1 MSTVSNKELY
11 GTLKQSLSD
20 NVVIE
25 NLPILELDGD
35 IDISDVKFYHIKELT
50 FEEDSPRRE
59 AFENV
64 ISTLRI
70 DGIIFVYL
78 IVGGSSGVS
87 FYAGV
92 AKDMSYKGELE
103 LDIDDIG
110 KRVLK
115 PSIEGNFRGSKVLEV
130 EKRHKAELVSKIDKM
145 KRFAKVSGIPS
156 VYKDKEDFQGID
168 RLIDIMSGDE
178 FALMVLA
185 KPLSNNAIS
194 HIERTLFD
202 AYNRIAPM
210 TKTSVQHSDGS
221 SASSSTSATK
231 GSSVSDGTNYSEANQ
246 KGKNTSSGIST
257 DTSKGKSSS
266 YSNSSTSRGTS
277 ESAGE
282 NSSFTK
288 TTGTSQTKSENE
300 SFNKSESIS
309 KNQGSNLSFEFT
321 NKMASEL
328 TKYIDEVLLKR
339 INYGKNKG
347 LFDSCIYLMS
357 NEKGNLTKLGN
368 AIRAIF
374 SGDESNKSPLIFSN
388 LNSEKDINE
397 IKCIKNFQIPKINLI
412 ENTNA
417 VISRSLL
424 SQNLASQSCWMS
436 ANELSVIA
444 TLPKK
449 EVVGLSLKEEVEFG
463 LNIKEQISQDEAI
476 FLGNMV
482 QSGKELNQKIFID
495 KAWLDKHIF
504 IAGVT
509 GSGKTT
515 TCQRILKS
523 ANLPFLVIEPAK
535 TEYRA
540 MLNDMDDLLIFT
552 LGDDRVAPFR
562 INPFEFSSRESISS
576 RVDMIK
582 ANIEASFD
590 MEAAIPQIIETA
602 LYRCYEEYGWDISTS
617 KNYKFKDPFADGV
630 FAFPTLSDLM
640 RQANIAVE
648 EQGFDERLKKDY
660 IGSINAR
667 LQGLLVG
674 SKAFMLNNPRSVDFT
689 DLLEKNV
696 VLELEEVKNGAEK
709 SLIMGFILIN
719 INEALKVKYEEY
731 KKSGK
736 EFRHI
741 TLIEES
747 HRLLS
752 KFAPGDS
759 PNKKLGVETF
769 ADMLAEVRK
778 YGESLIIVDQIPN
791 KLTPE
796 VLKNTNTKIVHK
808 IFAQDDKEAI
818 GNTMALNDEQKEFL
832 SNLETG
838 RAIVS
843 NPNFIKPIQV
853 QIAQLKNVSTTKS
866 AVIDG
871 KILRDN
877 ILAYYKQNYKKGVIP
892 SIEKAKTA
900 PDINLIEEA
909 LQYDFYA
916 LELEWL
922 KRVKGGEKIV
932 LGNIRQM
939 IDRKKIPNDTK
950 YLIGYI
956 FNKFY
961 KNQDE
966 DMHDRIK
973 VCIELIFD
981 TIMTTKDNEVLFE
994 NHIDK
999 NLKEC
1004 IQSIF

>member
-1 MSTVSNKELY
+1 MNVANNNKELFSE
-11 GTLKQSLSD
+11 LKQSLASGVTID
-20 NVVIE
+20 NMPV
-25 NLPILELDGD
+25 LALDGN

-78 IVGGSSGVS
+78 IVGGSNGVS

-92 AKDMSYKGELE
+92 TKDMSYRGELE

-130 EKRHKAELVSKIDKM
+130 EKGQKAELVSKIDKM

-178 FALMVLA
+178 FALVVLA
-185 KPLSNNAIS
+185 KPMSNGVIAD
-194 HIERTLFD
+194 IEKVLFD
-202 AYNRIAPM
+202 AYNHIAPM
-210 TKTSVQHSDGS
+210 TKTSVQHSD
-221 SASSSTSATK
+221 ASSTSSSISATK
-231 GSSVSDGTNYSEANQ
+231 GSSVSDGTSYSESNQ
-246 KGKNTSSGIST
+246 KGSN
-257 DTSKGKSSS
+257 TSKGVNTNTSKGESYSS
-266 YSNSSTSRGTS
+266 SNSSTSSGTS
-277 ESAGE
+277 ESASE
-282 NSSFTK
+282 NSSFSK
-288 TTGTSQTKSENE
+288 TSGTSQTKSENE

-388 LNSEKDINE
+388 LNAAKDINE

-463 LNIKEQISQDEAI
+463 LNIKEHISQDEAI

-552 LGDDRVAPFR
+552 LGDERVAPFR
-562 INPFEFSSRESISS
+562 INPFEFFPHESISS

-617 KNYKFKDPFADGV
+617 KNYKFSDPFADGV
-630 FAFPTLSDLM
+630 FAFPTLSDLV
-640 RQANIAVE
+640 RQANIVVE

-674 SKAFMLNNPRSVDFT
+674 SKAFMLNNQRSVDFA

-719 INEALKVKYEEY
+719 INEALKVKYKEY
-731 KKSGK
+731 KNKGE

-752 KFAPGDS
+752 KFMPGDS

-853 QIAQLKNVSTTKS
+853 QIAQLENVSTTKS
-866 AVIDG
+866 AVIDA

-877 ILAYYKQNYKKGVIP
+877 VLDYYRQNYKKGIIP
-892 SIEKAKTA
+892 PVESKNNVPNVK
-900 PDINLIEEA
+900 DLEEV

-916 LELEWL
+916 LEVEWL
-922 KRVKGGEKIV
+922 KRVKDNEKIV
-932 LGNIRQM
+932 LSSIKQM
-939 IDRKKIPNDTK
+939 IDRKKIPNNVK
-950 YLIGYI
+950 YLSEYI

-966 DMHDRIK
+966 EMHENIK
-973 VCIELIFD
+973 KCIELIFEKIINTND
-981 TIMTTKDNEVLFE
+981 DEILFDNYMDR
-994 NHIDK
+994 H
-999 NLKEC
+999 LKEY
-1004 IQSIF
+1004 IQI

>member
-1 MSTVSNKELY
+1 MNVANNNKELFSA
-11 GTLKQSLSD
+11 LKQSLASGVTID
-20 NVVIE
+20 NMPV
-25 NLPILELDGD
+25 LALDGN

-78 IVGGSSGVS
+78 IVGGSNGVS

-92 AKDMSYKGELE
+92 TKDMSYRGELE

-110 KRVLK
+110 ERVLK

-130 EKRHKAELVSKIDKM
+130 EKGQKAELVSKIDKM

-178 FALMVLA
+178 FALIVLA
-185 KPLSNNAIS
+185 KPMSNRAIAD
-194 HIERTLFD
+194 IEKVLFD
-202 AYNRIAPM
+202 AYNKIAPM
-210 TKTSVQHSDGS
+210 AKTSVQQSDGS
-221 SASSSTSATK
+221 SVGSSTSATK
-231 GSSVSDGTNYSEANQ
+231 GSSISDGTNYSESNQ
-246 KGKNTSSGIST
+246 TGKNTS
-257 DTSKGKSSS
+257 KGVSSS
-266 YSNSSTSRGTS
+266 EGYSSSFSGSNSSSGTN
-277 ESAGE
+277 ESSGE
-282 NSSFTK
+282 SSSFSK
-288 TTGTSQTKSENE
+288 TTGSSQTKSENE

-388 LNSEKDINE
+388 LNAEKDINE

-523 ANLPFLVIEPAK
+523 AKLPFLVIEPAK

-552 LGDDRVAPFR
+552 LGDERVAPFR
-562 INPFEFSSRESISS
+562 INPFEFFPHESISS

-590 MEAAIPQIIETA
+590 MEAAIPQIIESA

-617 KNYKFKDPFADGV
+617 KNYKFSDPFADGV
-630 FAFPTLSDLM
+630 FAFPTLSDLV
-640 RQANIAVE
+640 RQANIVVE

-674 SKAFMLNNPRSVDFT
+674 SKAFMLNNPRSVDFA

-719 INEALKVKYEEY
+719 INEALKVKYKEY
-731 KKSGK
+731 KNKGE

-752 KFAPGDS
+752 KFMPGDS

-769 ADMLAEVRK
+769 ADMLAEVRT
-778 YGESLIIVDQIPN
+778 YGEALIIVDQIPN

-838 RAIVS
+838 RAIAS

-853 QIAQLKNVSTTKS
+853 QIAQLENVSTTKS
-866 AVIDG
+866 AVIDSH
-871 KILRDN
+871 ILRDN
-877 ILAYYKQNYKKGVIP
+877 ILAYYKQNYKKGVVP
-892 SIEKAKTA
+892 SIEKAKIN

-922 KRVKGGEKIV
+922 RRVKDSEKIV
-932 LGNIRQM
+932 LSTIRQM
-939 IDRKKIPNDTK
+939 IDRKKIPNNAK
-950 YLIGYI
+950 YLSEYI

-966 DMHDRIK
+966 GVHDDI
-973 VCIELIFD
+973 
-981 TIMTTKDNEVLFE
+981 
-994 NHIDK
+994 
-999 NLKEC
+999 KEC
-1004 IQSIF
+1004 ISLIFEKIMNTEEIEILFDNYMDRHLKEYIQI

>member
-1 MSTVSNKELY
+1 MSTVNNKELY
-11 GTLKQSLSD
+11 GALKQSLSG
-20 NVVIE
+20 NAVIE

-35 IDISDVKFYHIKELT
+35 IDVSDVKFYHIKELT

-92 AKDMSYKGELE
+92 TRDMSYKSELE

-130 EKRHKAELVSKIDKM
+130 EKGQKAELVSKIDKM

-178 FALMVLA
+178 FALVVLA
-185 KPLSNNAIS
+185 KPMSNGAIAG
-194 HIERTLFD
+194 IEKVLFD
-202 AYNRIAPM
+202 AYNNIAPM

-221 SASSSTSATK
+221 STSTSTSATK
-231 GSSVSDGTNYSEANQ
+231 GSSISDGTNYSESNQ
-246 KGKNTSSGIST
+246 KGKNTSSSINT
-257 DTSKGKSSS
+257 NTSKGESDR

-282 NSSFTK
+282 NSSFSK
-288 TTGTSQTKSENE
+288 TTGSSQTKSENE

-388 LNSEKDINE
+388 LNAAKDINE

-463 LNIKEQISQDEAI
+463 LNIKEQISQDKAI

-540 MLNDMDDLLIFT
+540 MLNNMDDLLIFT
-552 LGDDRVAPFR
+552 LGDERVAPFR
-562 INPFEFSSRESISS
+562 INPFEFFPHESISS

-617 KNYKFKDPFADGV
+617 KNYKFSDPFADGV
-630 FAFPTLSDLM
+630 FAFPTLSDLV
-640 RQANIAVE
+640 RQANIVVE

-674 SKAFMLNNPRSVDFT
+674 SKAFMLNNQRSVDFA

-719 INEALKVKYEEY
+719 INEALKVKYKEY
-731 KKSGK
+731 KNKGE

-752 KFAPGDS
+752 KFMPGDS

-853 QIAQLKNVSTTKS
+853 QIAQLENVSTTKS
-866 AVIDG
+866 AVIDA

-877 ILAYYKQNYKKGVIP
+877 VLDYYRQNYKKGIIP
-892 SIEKAKTA
+892 PVESKNNVPNVK
-900 PDINLIEEA
+900 DLEEA

-916 LELEWL
+916 LEVEWL
-922 KRVKGGEKIV
+922 KRVKDNEKIV
-932 LGNIRQM
+932 LGGIKQM
-939 IDRKKIPNDTK
+939 IDRKKIPNNVK
-950 YLIGYI
+950 YLSKYI

-966 DMHDRIK
+966 GLHEDI
-973 VCIELIFD
+973 
-981 TIMTTKDNEVLFE
+981 
-994 NHIDK
+994 
-999 NLKEC
+999 KEC
-1004 IQSIF
+1004 INLIFEKIMNTEEIEILFDNYMDRHLKEYIQI

>member
-1 MSTVSNKELY
+1 MNVANNNKELFSA
-11 GTLKQSLSD
+11 LKQSLASGVTID
-20 NVVIE
+20 NMPV
-25 NLPILELDGD
+25 LALDGN

-78 IVGGSSGVS
+78 IVGGSNGVS

-92 AKDMSYKGELE
+92 TKDMSYRGELE

-130 EKRHKAELVSKIDKM
+130 EKGQKAELVSKIDKM

-178 FALMVLA
+178 FVLVVLA
-185 KPLSNNAIS
+185 KPMSNGAIAD
-194 HIERTLFD
+194 IEKVLFD
-202 AYNRIAPM
+202 AYNHIAPM
-210 TKTSVQHSDGS
+210 TKTSVQHSD
-221 SASSSTSATK
+221 ASSTSTSTSATK
-231 GSSVSDGTNYSEANQ
+231 GSSISDGTNYSESNQ
-246 KGKNTSSGIST
+246 KGKNTS
-257 DTSKGKSSS
+257 KGTTNTEGYSSS
-266 YSNSSTSRGTS
+266 FGDNSSSGTS

-282 NSSFTK
+282 NSSFSK

-388 LNSEKDINE
+388 LNAAKDINE

-463 LNIKEQISQDEAI
+463 LNIKEQILQDEAI

-552 LGDDRVAPFR
+552 LGDERVAPFR
-562 INPFEFSSRESISS
+562 INPFEFFPHESISS

-590 MEAAIPQIIETA
+590 MEAAIPQIIESA

-617 KNYKFKDPFADGV
+617 KNYKFSDPFADGV
-630 FAFPTLSDLM
+630 FAFPTLSDLV
-640 RQANIAVE
+640 RQANIVVE

-674 SKAFMLNNPRSVDFT
+674 SKAFMLNNQRSVDFA

-719 INEALKVKYEEY
+719 INEALKVKYKEY
-731 KKSGK
+731 KNKGE

-752 KFAPGDS
+752 KFMPGDS

-853 QIAQLKNVSTTKS
+853 QIAQLENVSTTKS
-866 AVIDG
+866 AVIDSH
-871 KILRDN
+871 ILRDN
-877 ILAYYKQNYKKGVIP
+877 ILAYYKQNYKKGVVP
-892 SIEKAKTA
+892 SIEKAKIN

-922 KRVKGGEKIV
+922 RRVKDSEKIV
-932 LGNIRQM
+932 LSTIRQM
-939 IDRKKIPNDTK
+939 IDRKKIPNNAK
-950 YLIGYI
+950 YLSEYI

-966 DMHDRIK
+966 GVHDDI
-973 VCIELIFD
+973 
-981 TIMTTKDNEVLFE
+981 
-994 NHIDK
+994 
-999 NLKEC
+999 KEC
-1004 IQSIF
+1004 ISLIFEKIMNTEEIEILFDNYMDRHLKEYIQI

>member
-1 MSTVSNKELY
+1 MNVANNNKELFSA
-11 GTLKQSLSD
+11 LKQSLASGVTID
-20 NVVIE
+20 NMPV
-25 NLPILELDGD
+25 LALDGN

-78 IVGGSSGVS
+78 IVGGSNGVS

-92 AKDMSYKGELE
+92 TKDMSYRGELE

-130 EKRHKAELVSKIDKM
+130 EKGQKAELVSKIDKM

-178 FALMVLA
+178 FALVVLA
-185 KPLSNNAIS
+185 KPMSNGAIAD
-194 HIERTLFD
+194 IEKVLFD
-202 AYNRIAPM
+202 AYNNIAPM
-210 TKTSVQHSDGS
+210 TKTSVQQSDGS
-221 SASSSTSATK
+221 SVSSSTSATK
-231 GSSVSDGTNYSEANQ
+231 GSSISDGTNYSESNQ
-246 KGKNTSSGIST
+246 TGKNTS
-257 DTSKGKSSS
+257 KGVSSS
-266 YSNSSTSRGTS
+266 EGYSSSSSGSNSSSGTN
-277 ESAGE
+277 ESSGE
-282 NSSFTK
+282 SSSFSK
-288 TTGTSQTKSENE
+288 TTGSSQTKSENE

-374 SGDESNKSPLIFSN
+374 SGDESNKSPLVLSN
-388 LNSEKDINE
+388 LNAEKDMNE
-397 IKCIKNFQIPKINLI
+397 IKCIKNFQIPKINLV
-412 ENTNA
+412 ESANA

-463 LNIKEQISQDEAI
+463 LNIKEQILQDEAI

-523 ANLPFLVIEPAK
+523 AKLPFLVIEPAK

-552 LGDDRVAPFR
+552 LGDERVAPFR
-562 INPFEFSSRESISS
+562 INPFEFFPHESISS

-617 KNYKFKDPFADGV
+617 KNYKFSDPFADGV
-630 FAFPTLSDLM
+630 FAFPTLSDLV
-640 RQANIAVE
+640 RQANIVVE

-674 SKAFMLNNPRSVDFT
+674 SKAFMLNNPRSVDFA

-696 VLELEEVKNGAEK
+696 VLELEEIKNGAEK

-719 INEALKVKYEEY
+719 INEALKVKYKEY
-731 KKSGK
+731 KNKGE

-752 KFAPGDS
+752 KFMPGDS

-853 QIAQLKNVSTTKS
+853 QIAQLENVSTTKS
-866 AVIDG
+866 AVIDA

-877 ILAYYKQNYKKGVIP
+877 VLDYYRQNYKKGIIP
-892 SIEKAKTA
+892 PVESKNNVPKVK
-900 PDINLIEEA
+900 DLEEA

-916 LELEWL
+916 LEVEWL
-922 KRVKGGEKIV
+922 KQVKNNEKIV
-932 LGNIRQM
+932 LSTIRQM
-939 IDRKKIPNDTK
+939 IDRKKIPNNAK
-950 YLIGYI
+950 YLSKYI

-966 DMHDRIK
+966 SVYEDIEE
-973 VCIELIFD
+973 CISLIFEK
-981 TIMTTKDNEVLFE
+981 IMNTEEIEILFDNYMDR
-994 NHIDK
+994 H
-999 NLKEC
+999 LKEY
-1004 IQSIF
+1004 IQI

>member
-156 VYKDKEDFQGID
+156 VYKDKGDFQGID

-202 AYNRIAPM
+202 AYNCIAPM

-719 INEALKVKYEEY
+719 INEALKVKYKEY
-731 KKSGK
+731 KSKGE

-752 KFAPGDS
+752 KFMPGDN

-818 GNTMALNDEQKEFL
+818 GNTMSLNDEQKEFL

-838 RAIVS
+838 RAVVS
-843 NPNFIKPIQV
+843 NPNFMKPIQV
-853 QIAQLKNVSTTKS
+853 QIAQLENVSTTKS
-866 AVIDG
+866 AVIDSQ
-871 KILRDN
+871 ILRDN
-877 ILAYYKQNYKKGVIP
+877 ILAYYKQNYKKGVIL
-892 SIEKAKTA
+892 SIEKAKIG
-900 PDINLIEEA
+900 PDINLVEEA

-916 LELEWL
+916 LKVEWL
-922 KRVKGGEKIV
+922 KQVKDNEKIV
-932 LGNIRQM
+932 LGSIRQM
-939 IDRKKIPNDTK
+939 IGYKKIPSNAK
-950 YLIGYI
+950 YLSEYI

-961 KNQDE
+961 KNQDK
-966 DMHDRIK
+966 DMHDMIK

-981 TIMTTKDNEVLFE
+981 TITATKDSEVLFKD
-994 NHIDK
+994 HVDK
-999 NLKEC
+999 NLKQC

>member
-1 MSTVSNKELY
+1 MNTVNNKELY
-11 GTLKQSLSD
+11 GALKQSLAC
-20 NVVIE
+20 NAVIE
-25 NLPILELDGD
+25 NLPVLELDGD

-78 IVGGSSGVS
+78 IVGGSNGVS

-130 EKRHKAELVSKIDKM
+130 EKGQKAELVSKIDKM

-221 SASSSTSATK
+221 SVSSSTSATK
-231 GSSVSDGTNYSEANQ
+231 GSSISDGTNYSESNQ
-246 KGKNTSSGIST
+246 KGSN
-257 DTSKGKSSS
+257 TSKGVNTNTSKGES
-266 YSNSSTSRGTS
+266 YRSSNSSTSRGTS

-282 NSSFTK
+282 NSSFSK
-288 TTGTSQTKSENE
+288 TIGSSQTKSENE

-321 NKMASEL
+321 NKTASEL

-374 SGDESNKSPLIFSN
+374 SGDESNKSPLVFKN
-388 LNSEKDINE
+388 LNSEDNKNE
-397 IKCIKNFQIPKINLI
+397 IKFIKNFQIPKISPI
-412 ENTNA
+412 ADTNA
-417 VISRSLL
+417 VIVRNLMSKNIL
-424 SQNLASQSCWMS
+424 SDSSWIS

-463 LNIKEQISQDEAI
+463 LNIKEQISQEEAI

-552 LGDDRVAPFR
+552 LGDERVAPFR
-562 INPFEFSSRESISS
+562 INPFEFFPHESISS

-590 MEAAIPQIIETA
+590 MEAAIPQIIESA

-617 KNYKFKDPFADGV
+617 KNYKFSDPFADGV
-630 FAFPTLSDLM
+630 FAFPTLSDLV
-640 RQANIAVE
+640 RQANKVVE

-674 SKAFMLNNPRSVDFT
+674 SKAFMLNNQRSTDFT

-719 INEALKVKYEEY
+719 INEALKVKYKEY
-731 KKSGK
+731 KSKGE

-752 KFAPGDS
+752 KFMPGDN

-818 GNTMALNDEQKEFL
+818 GNTMSLNDEQKEFL

-838 RAIVS
+838 RAVVS
-843 NPNFIKPIQV
+843 NPNFMKPIQV
-853 QIAQLKNVSTTKS
+853 QIAQLENVSTTKS
-866 AVIDG
+866 AVIDSQ
-871 KILRDN
+871 ILRDN

-892 SIEKAKTA
+892 SIEKAKIG
-900 PDINLIEEA
+900 PDINLVEEA

-922 KRVKGGEKIV
+922 KQVKGGEKIV

-999 NLKEC
+999 NLK
-1004 IQSIF
+1004 

>member
-1 MSTVSNKELY
+1 MSTANNKELY
-11 GTLKQSLSD
+11 GALKQSLSG
-20 NVVIE
+20 NGVIE
-25 NLPILELDGD
+25 NLPILEPDGD
-35 IDISDVKFYHIKELT
+35 IDVSDVKFYHIKELT

-92 AKDMSYKGELE
+92 TRDMSYKSELE

-130 EKRHKAELVSKIDKM
+130 EKGQKVELVSKIDKM

-178 FALMVLA
+178 FALVVLA
-185 KPLSNNAIS
+185 KPMSNGAIAG
-194 HIERTLFD
+194 IEKVLFD
-202 AYNRIAPM
+202 AYNSISPM

-221 SASSSTSATK
+221 SVSSSNSATK
-231 GSSVSDGTNYSEANQ
+231 GSSISGGTNYSESNLT
-246 KGKNTSSGIST
+246 GKNS
-257 DTSKGKSSS
+257 SKGTTNSKGHSSS
-266 YSNSSTSRGTS
+266 YSGNNSSSGTN
-277 ESAGE
+277 ESSGE
-282 NSSFTK
+282 SSSFSR
-288 TTGTSQTKSENE
+288 TTGGSQTKSENE
-300 SFNKSESIS
+300 SFNKSESFS
-309 KNQGSNLSFEFT
+309 KNQGSNLGFEVT

-374 SGDESNKSPLIFSN
+374 SGDESNKSPLVLSN
-388 LNSEKDINE
+388 LNAEKDINE
-397 IKCIKNFQIPKINLI
+397 IKCIKNFQIPKINLV

-424 SQNLASQSCWMS
+424 SQNLSSKSCWMS

-463 LNIKEQISQDEAI
+463 LNVKRQISDTESI

-523 ANLPFLVIEPAK
+523 AKLPFLVIEPAK

-552 LGDDRVAPFR
+552 LGDERVAPFR
-562 INPFEFSSRESISS
+562 INPFEFFPHESISS

-590 MEAAIPQIIETA
+590 MEAAIPQIIESA

-617 KNYKFKDPFADGV
+617 KNYKFSDPFADGV
-630 FAFPTLSDLM
+630 FAFPTLSDLV
-640 RQANIAVE
+640 RQANIIVE

-674 SKAFMLNNPRSVDFT
+674 SKAFMLNNQRSVDFA

-719 INEALKVKYEEY
+719 INEALKVKYREY
-731 KKSGK
+731 KNKGE

-752 KFAPGDS
+752 KFMPGDS

-866 AVIDG
+866 AVIDSQ
-871 KILRDN
+871 ILRHN
-877 ILAYYKQNYKKGVIP
+877 ILAYYKQNYKKGVVP
-892 SIEKAKTA
+892 SIEKAKIN
-900 PDINLIEEA
+900 PDIKLVEEA

-916 LELEWL
+916 LEIEWL
-922 KRVKGGEKIV
+922 KQTKNDYKIL

-939 IDRKKIPNDTK
+939 KMRKKIPDNAK
-950 YLIGYI
+950 YLSNYI

-961 KNQDE
+961 KNRDKN
-966 DMHDRIK
+966 DLDDIK
-973 VCIELIFD
+973 ECVNLIFD
-981 TIMTTKDNEVLFE
+981 KIVDTEEDEIVFRNIK
-994 NHIDK
+994 K
-999 NLKEC
+999 NARDYIK
-1004 IQSIF
+1004 I

>member
-1 MSTVSNKELY
+1 MNVANNNKELFSA
-11 GTLKQSLSD
+11 LKQSLASGVTID
-20 NVVIE
+20 NMPV
-25 NLPILELDGD
+25 LALDGN

-78 IVGGSSGVS
+78 IVGGSNGVS

-92 AKDMSYKGELE
+92 TKDMSYRGELE

-130 EKRHKAELVSKIDKM
+130 EKGQKAELVSKIDKM

-178 FALMVLA
+178 FVLVVLA
-185 KPLSNNAIS
+185 KPMSNRAIAD
-194 HIERTLFD
+194 IEKVLFD
-202 AYNRIAPM
+202 AYNKIAPM
-210 TKTSVQHSDGS
+210 AKTSVQQSDGS
-221 SASSSTSATK
+221 SVGSSTSATK
-231 GSSVSDGTNYSEANQ
+231 GSSISDGTNYSESNQ
-246 KGKNTSSGIST
+246 TGKNTS
-257 DTSKGKSSS
+257 KGVSSS
-266 YSNSSTSRGTS
+266 EGYSSSFSGSNSSSGTN
-277 ESAGE
+277 ESSGE
-282 NSSFTK
+282 SSSFSK
-288 TTGTSQTKSENE
+288 TTGSSQTKSENE

-388 LNSEKDINE
+388 LNAAKDINE

-523 ANLPFLVIEPAK
+523 AKLPFLVIEPAK

-552 LGDDRVAPFR
+552 LGDERVAPFR
-562 INPFEFSSRESISS
+562 INPFEFFPHESISS

-590 MEAAIPQIIETA
+590 MEAAIPQIIESA

-617 KNYKFKDPFADGV
+617 KNYKFSDPFADGV
-630 FAFPTLSDLM
+630 FAFPTLSDLV
-640 RQANIAVE
+640 RQANIVVE

-674 SKAFMLNNPRSVDFT
+674 SKAFMLNNPRSVDFA

-719 INEALKVKYEEY
+719 INEALKVKYKEY
-731 KKSGK
+731 KNKGE

-752 KFAPGDS
+752 KFMPGDS

-853 QIAQLKNVSTTKS
+853 QIAQLENVSTTKS
-866 AVIDG
+866 AVIDSH
-871 KILRDN
+871 ILRDN
-877 ILAYYKQNYKKGVIP
+877 ILAYYKQNYKKGVVP
-892 SIEKAKTA
+892 SIEKAKIN

-922 KRVKGGEKIV
+922 RRVKDSEKIV
-932 LGNIRQM
+932 LSTIRQM
-939 IDRKKIPNDTK
+939 IDRKKIPNNAK
-950 YLIGYI
+950 YLSEYI

-966 DMHDRIK
+966 GVHDDI
-973 VCIELIFD
+973 
-981 TIMTTKDNEVLFE
+981 
-994 NHIDK
+994 
-999 NLKEC
+999 KEC
-1004 IQSIF
+1004 ISLIFEKIMNTEEIEILFDNYMDRHLKEYIQI

>member
-1 MSTVSNKELY
+1 MNTVNNKELY
-11 GTLKQSLSD
+11 GALKQSLSG
-20 NVVIE
+20 NAVIE
-25 NLPILELDGD
+25 NLPVLELDGD

-78 IVGGSSGVS
+78 IVGGSNGVS

-92 AKDMSYKGELE
+92 AKDMSHKGELE

-130 EKRHKAELVSKIDKM
+130 EKGQKAELVSKIDKM

-221 SASSSTSATK
+221 SVSSSTSATK
-231 GSSVSDGTNYSEANQ
+231 GSSVSDGTNYSESNQ
-246 KGKNTSSGIST
+246 KGKNTSKGVT
-257 DTSKGKSSS
+257 DSKGHSSS
-266 YSNSSTSRGTS
+266 YSGNNSSKGTS
-277 ESAGE
+277 ESSSE
-282 NSSFTK
+282 NSSFSR
-288 TTGTSQTKSENE
+288 TTGSSQTKSENE
-300 SFNKSESIS
+300 SFNKSETVS

-321 NKMASEL
+321 NKKASEL
-328 TKYIDEVLLKR
+328 VKYIDEVLLKR

-357 NEKGNLTKLGN
+357 NEQGYLTKLGN

-374 SGDESNKSPLIFSN
+374 SGDESNKSPLVFKN
-388 LNSEKDINE
+388 LNSEDNKNE
-397 IKCIKNFQIPKINLI
+397 IKFIKNFQIPKISPI
-412 ENTNA
+412 ADTNA
-417 VISRSLL
+417 VIARNLMSKNIL
-424 SQNLASQSCWMS
+424 SDSSWIS

-449 EVVGLSLKEEVEFG
+449 EVVGLSLREEVEFG
-463 LNIKEQISQDEAI
+463 LNVKEQLSESESI

-482 QSGKELNQKIFID
+482 QSGKELSQKIFID

-523 ANLPFLVIEPAK
+523 ARLPFLVIEPAK

-552 LGDDRVAPFR
+552 LGDERVAPFR
-562 INPFEFSSRESISS
+562 INPFEFFPHESISS

-590 MEAAIPQIIETA
+590 MEAAIPQIIESA

-617 KNYKFKDPFADGV
+617 KNYKFSDPFADGV
-630 FAFPTLSDLM
+630 FAFPTLSDLV
-640 RQANIAVE
+640 RQANKVVE

-674 SKAFMLNNPRSVDFT
+674 SKAFMLNNQRSTDFT

-719 INEALKVKYEEY
+719 INEALKVKYKEY
-731 KKSGK
+731 KSKGE

-752 KFAPGDS
+752 KFMPGDN

-808 IFAQDDKEAI
+808 IFAQDDKEAM
-818 GNTMALNDEQKEFL
+818 GNTMSLNDEQKEFL

-838 RAIVS
+838 RAVVS
-843 NPNFIKPIQV
+843 NPNFMKPIQV
-853 QIAQLKNVSTTKS
+853 QIAQLENVSTTKS
-866 AVIDG
+866 AVIDSQ
-871 KILRDN
+871 ILRDN

-892 SIEKAKTA
+892 SIEKAKIG
-900 PDINLIEEA
+900 PDINLVEEA

>member
-1 MSTVSNKELY
+1 MSTVNNKELY
-11 GTLKQSLSD
+11 GALKQSLSG
-20 NVVIE
+20 NAVIE
-25 NLPILELDGD
+25 NLPVLELDGD

-92 AKDMSYKGELE
+92 TRDMSYKSELE

-130 EKRHKAELVSKIDKM
+130 EKGQKAELVSKIDKM

-178 FALMVLA
+178 FALVVLA
-185 KPLSNNAIS
+185 KPMSNGAIAG
-194 HIERTLFD
+194 IEKVLFD
-202 AYNRIAPM
+202 AYNNIAPM

-221 SASSSTSATK
+221 STSTSTSATK
-231 GSSVSDGTNYSEANQ
+231 GSSISDGTNYSESNQ
-246 KGKNTSSGIST
+246 KGKNTSSSINT
-257 DTSKGKSSS
+257 NTSKGESYSS
-266 YSNSSTSRGTS
+266 SNSSTSRGTS

-282 NSSFTK
+282 NSSFSK
-288 TTGTSQTKSENE
+288 TSGTSQTKSENE

-388 LNSEKDINE
+388 LNAAKDINE

-552 LGDDRVAPFR
+552 LGDERVAPFR
-562 INPFEFSSRESISS
+562 INPFEFFPHESISS

-617 KNYKFKDPFADGV
+617 KNYKFSDPFADGV
-630 FAFPTLSDLM
+630 FAFPTLSDLV
-640 RQANIAVE
+640 RQANIVVE

-674 SKAFMLNNPRSVDFT
+674 SKAFMLNNQRSVDFA

-719 INEALKVKYEEY
+719 INEALKVKYKEY
-731 KKSGK
+731 KNKGE

-752 KFAPGDS
+752 KFMPGDS

-853 QIAQLKNVSTTKS
+853 QIAQLENVSTTKS
-866 AVIDG
+866 AVIDA

-877 ILAYYKQNYKKGVIP
+877 VLDYYRQNYKKGIIP
-892 SIEKAKTA
+892 PVEIKNNVPNVK
-900 PDINLIEEA
+900 DLEEA

-916 LELEWL
+916 LEVEWL
-922 KRVKGGEKIV
+922 KRVKDNEKIV
-932 LGNIRQM
+932 LGGIKQM
-939 IDRKKIPNDTK
+939 IDRKKIPNNVK
-950 YLIGYI
+950 YLSKYI

-966 DMHDRIK
+966 GLHEDI
-973 VCIELIFD
+973 
-981 TIMTTKDNEVLFE
+981 
-994 NHIDK
+994 
-999 NLKEC
+999 KEC
-1004 IQSIF
+1004 ISLIFEKIMNTEEIEILFDNYMDRHLKEYIQI

>member
-1 MSTVSNKELY
+1 MNTANNKELY
-11 GTLKQSLSD
+11 GALKQSLSS
-20 NVVIE
+20 NAVIE
-25 NLPILELDGD
+25 NLPVLELDGD

-78 IVGGSSGVS
+78 IVGGINGVS

-92 AKDMSYKGELE
+92 TRDMSYKSELE

-130 EKRHKAELVSKIDKM
+130 EKGQKAELVSKIDKM

-178 FALMVLA
+178 FALVILA
-185 KPLSNNAIS
+185 KPMSNGAIAG
-194 HIERTLFD
+194 IEKVLFD
-202 AYNRIAPM
+202 AYNNIAPM
-210 TKTSVQHSDGS
+210 TKTSVQHSDAS
-221 SASSSTSATK
+221 SVSSSTSATK
-231 GSSVSDGTNYSEANQ
+231 GSSISDGTNYSESNQ
-246 KGKNTSSGIST
+246 KGKNTSSSINT
-257 DTSKGKSSS
+257 NTSKGESYSS
-266 YSNSSTSRGTS
+266 SNSSTSSGTS

-282 NSSFTK
+282 SSSFSK
-288 TTGTSQTKSENE
+288 TTGSSQTKSENE

-388 LNSEKDINE
+388 LNAKKDTNE
-397 IKCIKNFQIPKINLI
+397 IKCVKNFQIPKINLI

-436 ANELSVIA
+436 TNELSVIA

-523 ANLPFLVIEPAK
+523 ARLPFLVIEPAK

-552 LGDDRVAPFR
+552 LGDERTAPFR
-562 INPFEFSSRESISS
+562 INPFEFLPHESISS

-582 ANIEASFD
+582 ANIKASFD

-617 KNYKFKDPFADGV
+617 KNYKFSDPFADGV
-630 FAFPTLSDLM
+630 FAFPTLSDLV
-640 RQANIAVE
+640 RQANIVVE

-674 SKAFMLNNPRSVDFT
+674 SKAFMLNNPRSIDFA

-719 INEALKVKYEEY
+719 INEALKVKYKEY
-731 KKSGK
+731 KNKGE

-752 KFAPGDS
+752 KFMPGDS

-853 QIAQLKNVSTTKS
+853 QIAQLENVSTTKS
-866 AVIDG
+866 ALIEG

-877 ILAYYKQNYKKGVIP
+877 ILAYYKQNYKKGVMS
-892 SIEKAKTA
+892 SIEKAKIA

-916 LELEWL
+916 LEIEWL
-922 KRVKGGEKIV
+922 RRAKDIKKIV
-932 LGNIRQM
+932 LSSIRQM
-939 IDRKKIPNDTK
+939 IGRKKLPNNVK
-950 YLIGYI
+950 YLSEYI

-1004 IQSIF
+1004 IQLKF

>member
-1 MSTVSNKELY
+1 MNVANNNKELY
-11 GTLKQSLSD
+11 GALKQSFASGVTID
-20 NVVIE
+20 NMPV
-25 NLPILELDGD
+25 LELENN

-78 IVGGSSGVS
+78 IVGDSNGVS

-92 AKDMSYKGELE
+92 ARDVSFSGKLE

-115 PSIEGNFRGSKVLEV
+115 PSIEGNFRGSKVLDV
-130 EKRHKAELVSKIDKM
+130 EKEKKAELVSKIDKM

-168 RLIDIMSGDE
+168 RLIDIMSGEE
-178 FALMVLA
+178 FALVVLA
-185 KPLSNNAIS
+185 KPMPNRAITD
-194 HIERTLFD
+194 IEKVLFD
-202 AYNRIAPM
+202 AYNNIAPM
-210 TKTSVQHSDGS
+210 IRTSVQQSDGS
-221 SASSSTSATK
+221 SVSSSTSATK
-231 GSSVSDGTNYSEANQ
+231 GSSISDGTNYSESNQ
-246 KGKNTSSGIST
+246 AGKNI
-257 DTSKGKSSS
+257 SKGTTNTESYSSS
-266 YSNSSTSRGTS
+266 YSGNNSSSGTN
-277 ESAGE
+277 ESSGE
-282 NSSFTK
+282 SSSFSRTM
-288 TTGTSQTKSENE
+288 GGSQTKSENE
-300 SFNKSESIS
+300 SFNKSESTS

-374 SGDESNKSPLIFSN
+374 SGDESNKSPLVLSN
-388 LNSEKDINE
+388 LNAEKDINE
-397 IKCIKNFQIPKINLI
+397 IKCIKNFQIPKINLV

-424 SQNLASQSCWMS
+424 SKNLSSKSCWMS

-463 LNIKEQISQDEAI
+463 LNVKNQISQDEAI

-482 QSGKELNQKIFID
+482 QSGKELSQEIFID

-523 ANLPFLVIEPAK
+523 AKLPFLVIEPAK

-540 MLNDMDDLLIFT
+540 MLNNMNDLLIFT
-552 LGDDRVAPFR
+552 LGDERVAPFR
-562 INPFEFSSRESISS
+562 INPFEFFPHESISS

-590 MEAAIPQIIETA
+590 MEAAIPQIIESA

-640 RQANIAVE
+640 RQANIVVE

-689 DLLEKNV
+689 DLLERNV

-719 INEALKVKYEEY
+719 INEALNVKYKEY
-731 KKSGK
+731 KNKGK

-752 KFAPGDS
+752 KFMPGDS

-838 RAIVS
+838 RAVVS

-853 QIAQLKNVSTTKS
+853 QIAQLENVSTTKS
-866 AVIDG
+866 AVIDSQ
-871 KILRDN
+871 ILRDN
-877 ILAYYKQNYKKGVIP
+877 ILAYYKQNYKKGVVP
-892 SIEKAKTA
+892 SIEKAKIV
-900 PDINLIEEA
+900 PDINLVEDA
-909 LQYDFYA
+909 LQYDFHA

-922 KRVKGGEKIV
+922 RRVKDSEKIA

-950 YLIGYI
+950 YLSGYV
-956 FNKFY
+956 FDKFY

-966 DMHDRIK
+966 EMYENIK
-973 VCIELIFD
+973 KCVELVFEKIVG
-981 TIMTTKDNEVLFE
+981 TSDNEVLFGDYA
-994 NHIDK
+994 DK
-999 NLKEC
+999 HLKEYM
-1004 IQSIF
+1004 QLNF

>member
-1 MSTVSNKELY
+1 MNVANNNKELFSA
-11 GTLKQSLSD
+11 LKQSLASGVTID
-20 NVVIE
+20 NMPV
-25 NLPILELDGD
+25 LALDGN

-78 IVGGSSGVS
+78 IVGGSNGVS

-92 AKDMSYKGELE
+92 TKDMSYRGELE

-130 EKRHKAELVSKIDKM
+130 EKGQKAELVSKIDKM

-178 FALMVLA
+178 FALVVLA
-185 KPLSNNAIS
+185 KPMSNGVIAD
-194 HIERTLFD
+194 IEKVLFD
-202 AYNRIAPM
+202 AYNNIAPM
-210 TKTSVQHSDGS
+210 TKTSVQHSD
-221 SASSSTSATK
+221 ASSVSSSISATK
-231 GSSVSDGTNYSEANQ
+231 GSSISDGTNYSESNQ
-246 KGKNTSSGIST
+246 KGKNTSSSINT
-257 DTSKGKSSS
+257 NTSKGES
-266 YSNSSTSRGTS
+266 YSHSNSSTSRGTS

-282 NSSFTK
+282 NSSVSK
-288 TTGTSQTKSENE
+288 TSGTSQTKSENE

-388 LNSEKDINE
+388 LNAKKDTNE
-397 IKCIKNFQIPKINLI
+397 IKCVKNFQIPKINLI

-424 SQNLASQSCWMS
+424 SHNLASQSYWMS

-523 ANLPFLVIEPAK
+523 AKLPFLVIEPAK

-540 MLNDMDDLLIFT
+540 MLNDMGDLLIFT
-552 LGDDRVAPFR
+552 LGDERTAPFR
-562 INPFEFSSRESISS
+562 INPFEFFPHESISS

-590 MEAAIPQIIETA
+590 MEAAIPQIIESA

-617 KNYKFKDPFADGV
+617 KNYKFSNPFADGV
-630 FAFPTLSDLM
+630 FAFPTLSDLI
-640 RQANIAVE
+640 RQANIVVE

-674 SKAFMLNNPRSVDFT
+674 SKAFMLNNPRSIDFA

-719 INEALKVKYEEY
+719 INEALKVKYKEY
-731 KKSGK
+731 KNKGE

-752 KFAPGDS
+752 KFMPGDS

-818 GNTMALNDEQKEFL
+818 GNTVALNDEQKEFL

-838 RAIVS
+838 RAIAS

-853 QIAQLKNVSTTKS
+853 QIAQLENVSTTKS
-866 AVIDG
+866 AVIDA

-877 ILAYYKQNYKKGVIP
+877 ILDYYRQNYKKGIILPVEIKNNVP
-892 SIEKAKTA
+892 NVK
-900 PDINLIEEA
+900 DLEEA

-916 LELEWL
+916 LEVEWL
-922 KRVKGGEKIV
+922 KRVKDNEKIV
-932 LGNIRQM
+932 LSSIKQM
-939 IDRKKIPNDTK
+939 IDRKKLPNNVK
-950 YLIGYI
+950 YLSEYI

-966 DMHDRIK
+966 EMHENIK
-973 VCIELIFD
+973 KCIELIFEKIINTND
-981 TIMTTKDNEVLFE
+981 DEILFDNYMDR
-994 NHIDK
+994 H
-999 NLKEC
+999 LKEY
-1004 IQSIF
+1004 IQI

>member
-1 MSTVSNKELY
+1 MNTVNNKELY
-11 GTLKQSLSD
+11 GALKQSLSG
-20 NVVIE
+20 NAVIE
-25 NLPILELDGD
+25 NLPVLELDGD

-78 IVGGSSGVS
+78 IVGGSNGVS

-130 EKRHKAELVSKIDKM
+130 EKGQKAELVSRVGKM

-178 FALMVLA
+178 FALAVLA
-185 KPLSNNAIS
+185 KPMSNKAIAD
-194 HIERTLFD
+194 IERVLFD
-202 AYNRIAPM
+202 AYNNIAPM
-210 TKTSVQHSDGS
+210 MKTSVQHSDGS
-221 SASSSTSATK
+221 SVSSSVSATK
-231 GSSVSDGTNYSEANQ
+231 GSSISDGTNYSESNQ
-246 KGKNTSSGIST
+246 KGKNTSKGVSS
-257 DTSKGKSSS
+257 SKGYSSS
-266 YSNSSTSRGTS
+266 SSFSGSNSSNSSGTNESSS
-277 ESAGE
+277 ES
-282 NSSFTK
+282 SSFSK
-288 TTGTSQTKSENE
+288 TTGSSQTKSENE

-309 KNQGSNLSFEFT
+309 KNQGSNLGFEVT

-328 TKYIDEVLLKR
+328 AKYIDEVLLKR

-374 SGDESNKSPLIFSN
+374 SGDESNKSPLVLSN
-388 LNSEKDINE
+388 LNAEKDINE
-397 IKCIKNFQIPKINLI
+397 IKCIKNFQIPKINLV

-424 SQNLASQSCWMS
+424 SQNLSSKSCWMS

-463 LNIKEQISQDEAI
+463 LNVKRQISDTESI

-523 ANLPFLVIEPAK
+523 AKLPFLVIEPAK

-552 LGDDRVAPFR
+552 LGDERVAPFR
-562 INPFEFSSRESISS
+562 INPFEFFPHESISS

-590 MEAAIPQIIETA
+590 MEAAIPQIIESA

-617 KNYKFKDPFADGV
+617 KNYKFSDPFADGV
-630 FAFPTLSDLM
+630 FAFPTLSDLV
-640 RQANIAVE
+640 RQANIIVE

-674 SKAFMLNNPRSVDFT
+674 SKAFMLNNQRSVDFA

-719 INEALKVKYEEY
+719 INEALKVKYREY
-731 KKSGK
+731 KNKGE

-752 KFAPGDS
+752 KFMPGDS

-866 AVIDG
+866 AVIDSQ
-871 KILRDN
+871 ILRHN
-877 ILAYYKQNYKKGVIP
+877 ILAYYKQNYKKGVVP
-892 SIEKAKTA
+892 SIEKAKIN
-900 PDINLIEEA
+900 PDIKLVEEA

-916 LELEWL
+916 LEIEWL
-922 KRVKGGEKIV
+922 KQTKNDYKIL

-939 IDRKKIPNDTK
+939 KMRKKIPDNAK
-950 YLIGYI
+950 YLSNYI
-956 FNKFY
+956 FSKFY
-961 KNQDE
+961 KNRDKN
-966 DMHDRIK
+966 DLDDIK
-973 VCIELIFD
+973 ECVNLIFD
-981 TIMTTKDNEVLFE
+981 KIVDTEEDEIVFRNIK
-994 NHIDK
+994 K
-999 NLKEC
+999 NARDYIK
-1004 IQSIF
+1004 I

>member
-1 MSTVSNKELY
+1 MNVANNNKELFSA
-11 GTLKQSLSD
+11 LKQSLASGVTID
-20 NVVIE
+20 NMPV
-25 NLPILELDGD
+25 LALDGN

-78 IVGGSSGVS
+78 IVGGSNGVS

-92 AKDMSYKGELE
+92 TKDMSYRGELE

-130 EKRHKAELVSKIDKM
+130 EKGQKAELVSKIDKM

-178 FALMVLA
+178 FALIVLA
-185 KPLSNNAIS
+185 KPMSNRAIAD
-194 HIERTLFD
+194 IEKVLFD
-202 AYNRIAPM
+202 AYNKIAPM
-210 TKTSVQHSDGS
+210 AKTSVQQSDGS
-221 SASSSTSATK
+221 SVGSSTSATK
-231 GSSVSDGTNYSEANQ
+231 GSSISDGTNYSESNQ
-246 KGKNTSSGIST
+246 TGKNTS
-257 DTSKGKSSS
+257 KGVSSS
-266 YSNSSTSRGTS
+266 EGYSSSFSGSNSSSGTN
-277 ESAGE
+277 ESSGE
-282 NSSFTK
+282 SSSFSK
-288 TTGTSQTKSENE
+288 TTGSSQTKSENE

-388 LNSEKDINE
+388 LNAEKDINE

-523 ANLPFLVIEPAK
+523 AKLPFLVIEPAK

-552 LGDDRVAPFR
+552 LGDERVAPFR
-562 INPFEFSSRESISS
+562 INPFEFFPHESISS

-590 MEAAIPQIIETA
+590 MEAAIPQIIESA

-617 KNYKFKDPFADGV
+617 KNYKFSDPFADGV
-630 FAFPTLSDLM
+630 FAFPTLSDLV
-640 RQANIAVE
+640 RQANIVVE

-674 SKAFMLNNPRSVDFT
+674 SKAFMLNNPRSVDFA

-719 INEALKVKYEEY
+719 INEALKVKYKEY
-731 KKSGK
+731 KNKGE

-752 KFAPGDS
+752 KFMPGDS

-838 RAIVS
+838 RAIAS

-853 QIAQLKNVSTTKS
+853 QIAQLENVSTTKS
-866 AVIDG
+866 AVIDSH
-871 KILRDN
+871 ILRDN
-877 ILAYYKQNYKKGVIP
+877 ILAYYKQNYKKGVVP
-892 SIEKAKTA
+892 SIEKAKIN

-922 KRVKGGEKIV
+922 RRVKDSEKIV
-932 LGNIRQM
+932 LSTIRQM
-939 IDRKKIPNDTK
+939 IDRKKIPNNAK
-950 YLIGYI
+950 YLSEYI

-966 DMHDRIK
+966 GVHDDI
-973 VCIELIFD
+973 
-981 TIMTTKDNEVLFE
+981 
-994 NHIDK
+994 
-999 NLKEC
+999 KEC
-1004 IQSIF
+1004 ISLIFEKIMNTEEIEILFDNYMDRHLKEYIQI

>member
-1 MSTVSNKELY
+1 MNVANNNKELFSA
-11 GTLKQSLSD
+11 LKQSLASGVTID
-20 NVVIE
+20 NMPV
-25 NLPILELDGD
+25 LALDGN

-78 IVGGSSGVS
+78 IVGGNNGVS

-92 AKDMSYKGELE
+92 TKDMSYRGELE

-130 EKRHKAELVSKIDKM
+130 EKGQKAELVSKIDKM

-178 FALMVLA
+178 FVLVVLA
-185 KPLSNNAIS
+185 KPMSNRAIAD
-194 HIERTLFD
+194 IEKVLFD
-202 AYNRIAPM
+202 AYNNIAPM
-210 TKTSVQHSDGS
+210 TKTSVQHSD
-221 SASSSTSATK
+221 ASSTSTSTSATK
-231 GSSVSDGTNYSEANQ
+231 GSSVSDGTNYSESNQ
-246 KGKNTSSGIST
+246 KGKNTS
-257 DTSKGKSSS
+257 KGVSSS
-266 YSNSSTSRGTS
+266 EGYSSRFGDNSSSGTN
-277 ESAGE
+277 ESSGE
-282 NSSFTK
+282 SSSFSK
-288 TTGTSQTKSENE
+288 TTGSSQTKSENE

-388 LNSEKDINE
+388 LNAAKDINE
-397 IKCIKNFQIPKINLI
+397 IKCIKNFQIPKINLV

-463 LNIKEQISQDEAI
+463 LNIKEQILQDEAI

-523 ANLPFLVIEPAK
+523 AKLPFLVIEPAK

-552 LGDDRVAPFR
+552 LGDERVAPFR
-562 INPFEFSSRESISS
+562 INPFEFFPHESISS

-617 KNYKFKDPFADGV
+617 KNYKFSDPFADGV
-630 FAFPTLSDLM
+630 FAFPTLSDLV
-640 RQANIAVE
+640 RQANIVVE

-674 SKAFMLNNPRSVDFT
+674 SKAFMLNNPRSVDFA

-696 VLELEEVKNGAEK
+696 VLELEEIKNGAEK

-719 INEALKVKYEEY
+719 INEALKVKYKEY
-731 KKSGK
+731 KNKGE

-752 KFAPGDS
+752 KFMPGDS

-853 QIAQLKNVSTTKS
+853 QIAQLENVSTTKS
-866 AVIDG
+866 AVIDA

-877 ILAYYKQNYKKGVIP
+877 VLDYYRQNYKKGIIP
-892 SIEKAKTA
+892 PVESKNNVPNVK
-900 PDINLIEEA
+900 DLEEA

-916 LELEWL
+916 LEVEWL
-922 KRVKGGEKIV
+922 KQVKNNEKIV
-932 LGNIRQM
+932 LSTIRQM
-939 IDRKKIPNDTK
+939 IDRKKIPNNAK
-950 YLIGYI
+950 YLSKYI

-966 DMHDRIK
+966 SVYEDIEE
-973 VCIELIFD
+973 CISLIFEK
-981 TIMTTKDNEVLFE
+981 IMNTEEIEILFDNYMDR
-994 NHIDK
+994 H
-999 NLKEC
+999 LKEY
-1004 IQSIF
+1004 IQI

>member
-1 MSTVSNKELY
+1 MNVANNNKELFSE
-11 GTLKQSLSD
+11 LKQSLASGVTID
-20 NVVIE
+20 NMPV
-25 NLPILELDGD
+25 LALDGN

-78 IVGGSSGVS
+78 IVGGSNGVS

-92 AKDMSYKGELE
+92 TKDMSYRGELE

-130 EKRHKAELVSKIDKM
+130 EKGQKAELVSKIDKM

-178 FALMVLA
+178 FALVVLA
-185 KPLSNNAIS
+185 KPMSNGVIAD
-194 HIERTLFD
+194 IEKVLFD
-202 AYNRIAPM
+202 AYNHIAPM
-210 TKTSVQHSDGS
+210 TKTSVQHSD
-221 SASSSTSATK
+221 ASSVSSSISATK
-231 GSSVSDGTNYSEANQ
+231 GSSISDGTNYSESNQ
-246 KGKNTSSGIST
+246 KGKNTSSSINT
-257 DTSKGKSSS
+257 NTSKGES
-266 YSNSSTSRGTS
+266 YSHSNSSTSRGTS

-282 NSSFTK
+282 NSSFSK

-388 LNSEKDINE
+388 LNAAKDINE

-463 LNIKEQISQDEAI
+463 LNIKEQILQDEAI

-504 IAGVT
+504 ISGVT

-523 ANLPFLVIEPAK
+523 AKLPFLVIEPAK

-552 LGDDRVAPFR
+552 LGDERVAPFR
-562 INPFEFSSRESISS
+562 INPFEFFPHESISS

-617 KNYKFKDPFADGV
+617 KNYKFSDPFADGV
-630 FAFPTLSDLM
+630 FAFPTLSDLV
-640 RQANIAVE
+640 RQANIVVE

-674 SKAFMLNNPRSVDFT
+674 SKAFMLNNQRSVDFA

-719 INEALKVKYEEY
+719 INEALKVKYKEY
-731 KKSGK
+731 KNKGE

-752 KFAPGDS
+752 KFMPGDS

-853 QIAQLKNVSTTKS
+853 QIAQLENVSTTKS
-866 AVIDG
+866 AVIDA

-877 ILAYYKQNYKKGVIP
+877 VLDYYRQNYKKGIIP
-892 SIEKAKTA
+892 PVESKNNVPNVK
-900 PDINLIEEA
+900 DLEEV

-916 LELEWL
+916 LEVEWL
-922 KRVKGGEKIV
+922 KRVKDNEKIV
-932 LGNIRQM
+932 LSSIKQM
-939 IDRKKIPNDTK
+939 IDRKKIPNNVK
-950 YLIGYI
+950 YLSEYI

-966 DMHDRIK
+966 EMHENIK
-973 VCIELIFD
+973 KCIELIFEKIINTND
-981 TIMTTKDNEVLFE
+981 DEILFDNYMDR
-994 NHIDK
+994 H
-999 NLKEC
+999 LKEY
-1004 IQSIF
+1004 IQI

>member
-1 MSTVSNKELY
+1 MSTVNNKELY
-11 GTLKQSLSD
+11 GALKQSLSG
-20 NVVIE
+20 NAVIE

-35 IDISDVKFYHIKELT
+35 IDVSDVKFYHIKELT

-78 IVGGSSGVS
+78 IVGDSKGVS

-130 EKRHKAELVSKIDKM
+130 EKGQKAELVSKIDKM

-178 FALMVLA
+178 FALVVLA
-185 KPLSNNAIS
+185 KPMSNKAIAD
-194 HIERTLFD
+194 IEKVLFD
-202 AYNRIAPM
+202 AYNNIAPM
-210 TKTSVQHSDGS
+210 MKTSVQQSDGS
-221 SASSSTSATK
+221 SISSSTSATK
-231 GSSVSDGTNYSEANQ
+231 GSSISGGTNYSESNQ
-246 KGKNTSSGIST
+246 KGKNTS
-257 DTSKGKSSS
+257 KGTTNTEGYSSS
-266 YSNSSTSRGTS
+266 YSGNNSSSATS

-374 SGDESNKSPLIFSN
+374 SGDESNKSPLVLCN
-388 LNSEKDINE
+388 LNTEKDINE
-397 IKCIKNFQIPKINLI
+397 IKCIKNFQIPKIILV

-424 SQNLASQSCWMS
+424 SQNLSSQSCWMS

-463 LNIKEQISQDEAI
+463 LNVKKQISDTESI

-523 ANLPFLVIEPAK
+523 AKLPFLVIEPAK

-552 LGDDRVAPFR
+552 LGDERVAPFR
-562 INPFEFSSRESISS
+562 INPFEFFPHESISS

-590 MEAAIPQIIETA
+590 MEAAIPQIIESA

-617 KNYKFKDPFADGV
+617 KNYKFSDPFADGV
-630 FAFPTLSDLM
+630 FAFPTLSDLI
-640 RQANIAVE
+640 RQANIVVE

-719 INEALKVKYEEY
+719 INEALKVKYKEY
-731 KKSGK
+731 KNKGE

-752 KFAPGDS
+752 KFTPGDS

-853 QIAQLKNVSTTKS
+853 QIAQLENVSTTKS
-866 AVIDG
+866 AVIDSQ
-871 KILRDN
+871 ILRDN
-877 ILAYYKQNYKKGVIP
+877 ILAYYKQNYKKGVVP
-892 SIEKAKTA
+892 SIEKAKIT
-900 PDINLIEEA
+900 PDINLVEEA
-909 LQYDFYA
+909 LQYDFCA
-916 LELEWL
+916 LEIEWL
-922 KRVKGGEKIV
+922 KQAKNDYKIL

-939 IDRKKIPNDTK
+939 KMRKKIPDNAK
-950 YLIGYI
+950 YLSNYI
-956 FNKFY
+956 FSKFY
-961 KNQDE
+961 KNRDKN
-966 DMHDRIK
+966 DLDDIK
-973 VCIELIFD
+973 ECVNLIFD
-981 TIMTTKDNEVLFE
+981 KIVDTEEDEIVFRNIK
-994 NHIDK
+994 K
-999 NLKEC
+999 NARDYIKIL
-1004 IQSIF
+1004 